1 MTHEEEKT
9 RKLQEVTRIG
19 VDIFI
24 YECVMHKLE
33 PLGFKSSE
41 GGGREC
47 PSTKNWKS
55 WEKSQRKTDWQET
68 LKKGIIYF

>member
-47 PSTKNWKS
+47 PSTKN
-55 WEKSQRKTDWQET
+55 
-68 LKKGIIYF
+68 